1 MSVRTIQKNDD
12 IIIRLCEVLSV
23 EDDNAGLRIKVRI
36 DPDDGDVQYVDD
48 LPYAFP
54 LLPKLIHVNPKV
66 GECVMVILSTQG
78 QSNGNRWFIGP
89 LISQQYMTNYD
100 PFKFSSRCLLEGQQ
114 VARPLPNPSQ
124 NPLNNGTIPEHDD
137 IALQGRQNTDVI
149 LKDNELRIRCGF
161 KKYPLGKPKDTLTFN
176 DVDLGYIQMKYKQMK
191 DNNGNNFSSVTN
203 IISDRINLLT
213 YDSANYFNMT
223 DPTSLITD
231 DELLKILENAHPL
244 PYGDRLMDFLS
255 KLIKI
260 FREHTHPFPMDPPC
274 FTQPEKQILATDL
287 TKMLSQGVRIN

>member
-1 MSVRTIQKNDD
+1 MSARTIQMNDD

-36 DPDDGDVQYVDD
+36 SPDDGDIQYIDD

-66 GECVMVILSTQG
+66 GECVLVILSTQG

-100 PFKFSSRCLLEGQQ
+100 PFKFSSRCLLTGQQ
-114 VARPLPNPSQ
+114 VAKPLPNPNQ
-124 NPLNNGTIPEHDD
+124 NPLNNGTVPERDD
-137 IALQGRQNTDVI
+137 IALQGRKNTDVI

-161 KKYPLGKPKDTLTFN
+161 KKYPTGKPKDTLAFN
-176 DVDLGYIQMKYKQMK
+176 NIDLGYIQMRYKQMK
-191 DNNGNNFSSVTN
+191 DNKGNDFSSVTN
-203 IISDRINLLT
+203 IVSDRINLLT

-223 DPTSLITD
+223 EPTSLITD

-244 PYGDRLMDFLS
+244 PYGDILIDFLS

-260 FREHTHPFPMDPPC
+260 FSEHTHSFPMNPPS
-274 FTQPEKQILATDL
+274 FTQPEKQTLATDL